1 MLGWNPAHQI
11 PMNTRGLIYF
21 VDKVCFLFLTLHIP
35 HLMALYPK
43 SEYTFQK
50 FERSSRPTKKY
61 AAILKSKSTGRLV
74 TIHFGAT
81 GYSQYKDRALGLYS
95 SSDHGD
101 KTRRANY
108 HARHASDINK
118 LYRPS
123 YFSLKYL

>member
-1 MLGWNPAHQI
+1 MP
-11 PMNTRGLIYF
+11 
-21 VDKVCFLFLTLHIP
+21 
-35 HLMALYPK
+35 LYPK

-81 GYSQYKDRALGLYS
+81 GYSQYKDRALGLYA

-101 KTRRANY
+101 KARRANY
-108 HARHASDINK
+108 RARHASDINK
-118 LYRPS
+118 PYS
-123 YFSLKYL
+123 ASWFSLKYLW